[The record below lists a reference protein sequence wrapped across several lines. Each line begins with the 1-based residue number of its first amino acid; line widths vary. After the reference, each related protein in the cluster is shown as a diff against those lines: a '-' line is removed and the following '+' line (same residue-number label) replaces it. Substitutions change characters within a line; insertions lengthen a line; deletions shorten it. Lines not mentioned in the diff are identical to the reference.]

1 RSARQA
7 CRHGDFLA
15 LRQRLA
21 PVAQLQLALDVG
33 DGETVQPDRLGP
45 AAVLAARREAGGGVL
60 AAQIVDDLLLGRG
73 GDAAPL
79 EAVIRQDADVF
90 GNARGV
96 EGGRGLGLGGGGRAQ
111 GGGERQDRK
120 SVV

>member
-1 RSARQA
+1 N
-7 CRHGDFLA
+7 
-15 LRQRLA
+15 
-21 PVAQLQLALDVG
+21 
-33 DGETVQPDRLGP
+33 GETVQPDRLGP

-96 EGGRGLGLGGGGRAQ
+96 EGGRGLGLGGGRAQ
-111 GGGERQDRK
+111 GGGERQNSDGRRDTHTG
-120 SVV
+120 SPLEEFDDGTVV